1 MKISA
6 ETLNIMKSFSSI
18 NPSIYVA
25 PGNTLRSISPAKT
38 IMSSAKVDDSF
49 ETEFAIYDLNRFLSV
64 ISLFESPEFEF
75 EDNSVVIKSKG
86 SSTRYFF
93 ADKNMVMVPPEKEI
107 KLPDELVSFVLT
119 ADVYK
124 ASVQAANVLQAPNW
138 SVTGNG
144 NEIAIEVNDVKNST
158 SDSFRV
164 VVGETTEEFNIV
176 FKVDNLKMMMNDYN
190 VEVSSK
196 GISRFTTRD
205 EKLSYFVA
213 TESR

>member
-25 PGNTLRSISPAKT
+25 PGNTIRSISPSKT
-38 IMSSAKVDDSF
+38 IMSSATVDDTF

-75 EDNSVVIKSKG
+75 EDTSVLIKTKG

-107 KLPDELVSFVLT
+107 NLPDILVSFTLT
-119 ADVYK
+119 ADLYK
-124 ASVQAANVLQAPNW
+124 ASVQAANVLQVPNW
-138 SVTGNG
+138 RVRGDGSD
-144 NEIAIEVNDVKNST
+144 IAIEVSDAKNAA
-158 SDSFRV
+158 SDNFRV
-164 VVGETTEEFNIV
+164 LVGETDKEFDVV
-176 FKVDNLKMMMNDYN
+176 FKVDNLKLMMNTYN

-196 GISRFTTRD
+196 GISKFATQD
-205 EKLSYFVA
+205 EKLTYFVA